1 MNLDWVNPAVIGFTL
16 NVVGLFFLASAITLR
31 RPRREMEEVLQVE
44 RPRSLSNVS
53 DHLANQVQTYT
64 GFVFLV
70 AGHVLLMGNE
80 LRRSAADPLEEGP
93 SLVAIALV
101 LLAATVTTMVLLKL
115 VQSMFA
121 RRHFRRLLAEVVRES
136 GYSLAKNQKIAV
148 QIGEILQ
155 IPKGRDQSVPEYIEK
170 VHTALQLD
178 SVAPPPRPRAR
189 RGVMRPADS

>member
-31 RPRREMEEVLQVE
+31 RPRREMEEVLGVE
-44 RPRSLSNVS
+44 QPRSLSNVN

-80 LRRSAADPLEEGP
+80 LRASAGDPLDKQNPG
-93 SLVAIALV
+93 LVAIAFVLV
-101 LLAATVTTMVLLKL
+101 AVTVGTMVLLKL

-121 RRHFRRLLAEVVRES
+121 RRHFRRLLAEVLRES
-136 GYSLAKNQKIAV
+136 GYSLERNQRVAV
-148 QIGEILQ
+148 EIGELLQ
-155 IPKGRDQSVPEYIEK
+155 IPKGRDQSVPEYIGE
-170 VHTALQLD
+170 VRRALGLERAEP
-178 SVAPPPRPRAR
+178 VPRPKPRRA
-189 RGVMRPADS
+189 MRPADS